1 MVGPSLGAAVAI
13 LAAERRPAGGE
24 PRGRRRKGLP
34 AEHAN
39 TFGHPTRRSEALV
52 ATILETRGLTMEFR
66 GFRALD
72 GVDLRVE
79 EGTIHALI
87 GPNGAGKT
95 TLFNLLSGLLAPTH
109 GQVLFA
115 GAEIT
120 GHPPHRIARLGV
132 ARSFQITSIFP
143 HLTLLDNVRLAIQA
157 RTALGYAFWRS
168 GRVLDQFS
176 EEGEE
181 ILSSVGL
188 GGLEARQVTALSYG
202 EKRALEIGLTL
213 ALRPRLLLLDEPT
226 AGLSLEEVA
235 RVVEP
240 IRRIARDRTVVLV
253 EHNMGVVAAVSHR
266 ITVLQRGRVLAEGA
280 YAELRTNR
288 DVIEAYLGGA
298 A

>member
-1 MVGPSLGAAVAI
+1 M
-13 LAAERRPAGGE
+13 
-24 PRGRRRKGLP
+24 
-34 AEHAN
+34 
-39 TFGHPTRRSEALV
+39 

-72 GVDLRVE
+72 EVDLRVE

-95 TLFNLLSGLLAPTH
+95 TLFNLLSGLLTPTR
-109 GQVLFA
+109 GRVLFA
-115 GAEIT
+115 GMEIT
-120 GHPPHRIARLGV
+120 GHPPHQIARLGV
-132 ARSFQITSIFP
+132 ARSFQITSVFP

-176 EEGEE
+176 DEAEE

-188 GGLEARQVTALSYG
+188 RGLAARRVTALSYG

-213 ALRPRLLLLDEPT
+213 ALRPKLLLLDEPT

-235 RVVEP
+235 RVAEP

-253 EHNMGVVAAVSHR
+253 EHNMGVVAAVSQR
-266 ITVLQRGRVLAEGA
+266 ITVLQRGRVLAEGT